1 MRIQTLKN
9 EYIGILAF
17 GLFGLLFASIIL
29 RTGYQQFQSKHWSRT
44 TGKITESDVSF
55 SSLRKTYSLAVRYT
69 YVVNGTRYVSERF
82 DFYRHGYTS
91 NGAAMAK
98 LSPYSIGSRVTV
110 YYDPQN
116 HHQAVL
122 NRQVPVTVYLIYS
135 LMIGGT
141 MTPFIF
147 K

>member
-1 MRIQTLKN
+1 MCC
-9 EYIGILAF
+9 
-17 GLFGLLFASIIL
+17 LL
-29 RTGYQQFQSKHWSRT
+29 YQQFQSKHWSRT

-69 YVVNGTRYVSERF
+69 YVVNGTRYASERF

-98 LSPYSIGSRVTV
+98 LSHYSIGSSVTV

-116 HHQAVL
+116 HQQAVL
-122 NRQVPVTVYLIYS
+122 NRQVPVTIYLIYS
-135 LMIGGT
+135 SMIGGL
-141 MTPFIF
+141 MTPFFF